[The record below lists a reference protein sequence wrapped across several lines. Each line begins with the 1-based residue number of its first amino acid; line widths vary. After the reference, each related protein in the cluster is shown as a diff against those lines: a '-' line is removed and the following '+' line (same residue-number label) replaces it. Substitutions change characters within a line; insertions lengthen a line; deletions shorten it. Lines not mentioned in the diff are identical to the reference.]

1 MIHYCQKSS
10 TNYYVISFF
19 SHLSFCTLL
28 YDAGTETTNSISPSL
43 DGFHLGPIKKK
54 KSRKGREEEGS
65 RNCSF
70 LFCFL
75 FLSAMIFHWR
85 INWWCYRLHFVL
97 LFSKLSF
104 LCLLKASRTI
114 WVCVL
119 EMIWWLL
126 VLNLMLA
133 LF

>member
-54 KSRKGREEEGS
+54 KAGKEGRRKGAGIVPSYFVSCFCQQWSFTEELIGGVTGS
-65 RNCSF
+65 I
-70 LFCFL
+70 LFCYFPNCP
-75 FLSAMIFHWR
+75 SCASWKPAEPSE
-85 INWWCYRLHFVL
+85 FV
-97 LFSKLSF
+97 FWKWF
-104 LCLLKASRTI
+104 GDYWYWT
-114 WVCVL
+114 
-119 EMIWWLL
+119 
-126 VLNLMLA
+126 
-133 LF
+133 